1 MDNKENIKETNNPH
15 FDIIQNLI
23 LTQARKEFNKTGNMN
38 LSNAELLVK
47 SIQENG
53 NDNLYN
59 MIKNE
64 NQYQQLKKES
74 KEIDTKLE
82 NLLKSI

>member
-23 LTQARKEFNKTGNMN
+23 LTQARKEFNETGNMN
-38 LSNAELLVK
+38 ISNAELLVK